1 MEKSYIGI
9 RLADGRFFPIFD
21 RAQARRKRLVL
32 TTVKDDQESVQI
44 DLYRGAGEEMAEPE
58 YVATL
63 VIQNVEA
70 GRAGDPE
77 ISLVMGVD
85 DDGNLNATAADE
97 KSGEYESLSVSLEE
111 QATETPGDFEL
122 TETDLGDLDQ
132 ELEPPEE
139 LDLSEESG
147 ESEELSESGGA
158 LDLDSLDL
166 GDTDLDSFTEPEP
179 QSAPDSDEDQEEPA
193 EPSGESEFFDAS
205 DMPALPEEEELG
217 GEEAVE
223 AASELEDFSFPDED
237 DVDLGDLNFE
247 EEFGARSSEEP
258 AADESSAS
266 ATEFGETDFDEANF
280 DEADFDQADLGE
292 PELGDEFPEPEGEV
306 PEQRTAGEESAEA
319 EPLPAGPGSVIV
331 FIAFMILSLAGLGLL
346 TYLIFQALRGPD
358 LPPLLAGFVTQARAL
373 LASAL
378 ALL

>member
-21 RAQARRKRLVL
+21 RDQARRKRLVL

-63 VIQNVEA
+63 VIQNVESA
-70 GRAGDPE
+70 RAGDPE

-85 DDGNLNATAADE
+85 DQGNLNATAADE

-111 QATETPGDFEL
+111 QATETPGEFEL
-122 TETDLGDLDQ
+122 TETDLADVEADVEADFEVPEQ
-132 ELEPPEE
+132 AEEPE
-139 LDLSEESG
+139 
-147 ESEELSESGGA
+147 ESGGA
-158 LDLDSLDL
+158 LDLDALDL
-166 GDTDLDSFTEPEP
+166 GDTDLDAFTEPEP
-179 QSAPDSDEDQEEPA
+179 EPAPDSDEYQKEPA
-193 EPSGESEFFDAS
+193 ERSQESEFFDAS
-205 DMPALPEEEELG
+205 EMPALPEEEELG

-247 EEFGARSSEEP
+247 EEFGVESSEEP
-258 AADESSAS
+258 AADESSAG
-266 ATEFGETDFDEANF
+266 ATEFGETDFDA
-280 DEADFDQADLGE
+280 AGLGE
-292 PELGDEFPEPEGEV
+292 PDLGDEFPEPELPDESYGSEEPEGEV
-306 PEQRTAGEESAEA
+306 PEQWTAEEEPLDA
-319 EPLPAGPGSVIV
+319 EPLPVGPGSVIV

-346 TYLIFQALRGPD
+346 TYLVFQALRGPD